1 MTGSMQQG
9 GQYTERRGAGGY
21 GASQDRETRWQD
33 DRWDRGSGERAERV
47 ARWLGWFSLG
57 LGLTQLA
64 APRGVARM
72 IGLRGNDGDR
82 KAMIAIGVR
91 EIASGI
97 GILTQDRPTP
107 GVWSRVFGDLLD
119 GVLLG
124 VAATRT
130 KNPGGL
136 AAIFAA
142 VTPVVLADLIFA
154 PRLSK
159 DRAEGR
165 IDA

>member
-1 MTGSMQQG
+1 MGVGNRQTTGIL
-9 GQYTERRGAGGY
+9 
-21 GASQDRETRWQD
+21 
-33 DRWDRGSGERAERV
+33 RV
-47 ARWLGWFSLG
+47 L
-57 LGLTQLA
+57 
-64 APRGVARM
+64 
-72 IGLRGNDGDR
+72 
-82 KAMIAIGVR
+82 GVR
-91 EIASGI
+91 EIMHGI
-97 GILTQDRPTP
+97 DILAHKDPTP

-142 VTPVVLADLIFA
+142 VTPVVLADMIFA
-154 PRLSK
+154 PRLSADK
-159 DRAEGR
+159 AEGE

>member
-1 MTGSMQQG
+1 MQFMQSRAS
-9 GQYTERRGAGGY
+9 RRATVN
-21 GASQDRETRWQD
+21 QQ
-33 DRWDRGSGERAERV
+33 V
-47 ARWLGWFSLG
+47 AQCLGWTSIAI
-57 LGLTQLA
+57 GLTEILAPKQLEKTM
-64 APRGVARM
+64 GVGNGQVTG
-72 IGLRGNDGDR
+72 ILRVL
-82 KAMIAIGVR
+82 GVR
-91 EIASGI
+91 EIMHGVD
-97 GILTQDRPTP
+97 ILSHKDPTP

-124 VAATRT
+124 AAATRT

-159 DRAEGR
+159 DKADGQ